1 MISDGK
7 LQLSEKTSQSI
18 TFHDPCYLGRGNGL
32 TGPPREVLGAIS
44 TQNLEMEQHGRS
56 SFCCGAGGGAMW
68 LDVPGKTRV
77 ENLRAQQAAE
87 TGATTL
93 ATGCPFCKGMLQ
105 AGQQSLESAGKS
117 MQVKDLAELIVEAKG
132 W

>member
-1 MISDGK
+1 
-7 LQLSEKTSQSI
+7 
-18 TFHDPCYLGRGNGL
+18 
-32 TGPPREVLGAIS
+32 
-44 TQNLEMEQHGRS
+44 
-56 SFCCGAGGGAMW
+56 MW